1 MSNYIQD
8 RREGIIGEEITR
20 KWLMDA
26 GWDVMPYDAYRD
38 RNLGIDIDATAYDEG
53 LLCVSIDSKYDKYI
67 SSSRNFCFETISN
80 MLTDKLGWGQ
90 GKDKQVEYICI
101 VDAKADKATARI
113 WICRIADMR
122 EFYWTHKDKWK
133 KTDDKRYPF
142 RLTYLKSYDKK
153 TDELKQITECALFS
167 IAEYSKE
174 FCYAVVDEKRGVTY
188 CGNMAKAWKFGEM

>member
-80 MLTDKLGWGQ
+80 MLTDKLGWG
-90 GKDKQVEYICI
+90 
-101 VDAKADKATARI
+101 
-113 WICRIADMR
+113 
-122 EFYWTHKDKWK
+122 
-133 KTDDKRYPF
+133 
-142 RLTYLKSYDKK
+142 
-153 TDELKQITECALFS
+153 
-167 IAEYSKE
+167 
-174 FCYAVVDEKRGVTY
+174 
-188 CGNMAKAWKFGEM
+188 